1 MKPVNKPWLWGL
13 VFCLLAG
20 TLGCHSTPVSG
31 RTQMVLIPEQQEIAM
46 GVQAYQEI
54 LSEERLSSNAHYI
67 EMVNR
72 VGKRLAEESGRDEF
86 PWEFNVI
93 ASQEMNAFALPGG
106 KVAIYEGIMPI
117 CENEAGLAVV
127 MSHEVA
133 HAIAR
138 HGGER
143 MTQQGV
149 VTGVNKVI
157 EIASKD
163 RNQKQQERIRAAF
176 GVASQYGYLLP
187 YSRKH
192 ESEADQ
198 IGLLLMSRAGYDPQ
212 EAPRFWK
219 RFAQQGG
226 QKPPEFMSTH
236 PSDERRAAELEAML
250 PEAMVEYSK
259 APQQYALGKPIFTSG
274 TLLDQP
280 SRPRN
285 PEVNTILPASN
296 TQFLPTEHADPF
308 LHSER

>member
-1 MKPVNKPWLWGL
+1 MKPELKSWLRVL
-13 VFCLLAG
+13 TICLLAG
-20 TLGCHSTPVSG
+20 SLGCHSTPVSG
-31 RTQMVLIPEQQEIAM
+31 RKQMVLIPEQQEIAM
-46 GVQAYQEI
+46 GVQAYREI
-54 LSEERLSSNAHYI
+54 LSEEKLSTNAHYI

-72 VGKRLAEESGRDEF
+72 VGQRLAEESGRDDF
-86 PWEFNVI
+86 PWEFRVI
-93 ASQEMNAFALPGG
+93 DSPEMNAFALPGG
-106 KVAIYEGIMPI
+106 KVAIYEGILPI

-149 VTGVNKVI
+149 ITGVNKVI

-163 RNQKQQERIRAAF
+163 RHQKQQERIRAAF

-192 ESEADQ
+192 ETEADQ

-236 PSDERRAAELEAML
+236 PSDERRAADLEAML
-250 PEAMVEYSK
+250 PEAMVEYTR
-259 APQQYALGKPIFTSG
+259 APQQYALGKPIFTSR
-274 TLLDQP
+274 TLIDQP
-280 SRPRN
+280 SRLKQ
-285 PEVNTILPASN
+285 PEANAILPASASG
-296 TQFLPTEHADPF
+296 FESTEHADPF
-308 LHSER
+308 MRPSR